1 VRIENME
8 RRPHDAS
15 NSGMK
20 GRSKTTNSRKV
31 IDEVPYEKWCKR
43 FDGRN

>member
-1 VRIENME
+1 ME

-20 GRSKTTNSRKV
+20 GISKTTKSRKV
-31 IDEVPYEKWCKR
+31 IDEVPYEQRCNR
-43 FDGRN
+43 FDGRD